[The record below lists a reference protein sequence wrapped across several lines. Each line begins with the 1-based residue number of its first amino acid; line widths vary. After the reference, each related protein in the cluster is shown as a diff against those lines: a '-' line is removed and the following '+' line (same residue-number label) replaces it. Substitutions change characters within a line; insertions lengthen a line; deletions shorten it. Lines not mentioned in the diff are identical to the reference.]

1 MSSEIIAFLRPPS
14 AFSTLFRPVSV
25 TDRRAFPSRHDDR
38 QCSRYDNAAATHR
51 IAVGKACVAREPRAR
66 GTAEVGWKRG
76 MRSLV
81 RRARTTVK
89 RCTTEFIEIIIMHSR
104 EYSPTRFAFLLPARS
119 LFRKIFFLS
128 FFLFFERNNW
138 IILKIIAI
146 RDLRRIISDYPF
158 DEFTNRFLVTMGII
172 KVLFLIRI

>member
-14 AFSTLFRPVSV
+14 AFSTPFHPVSV

-89 RCTTEFIEIIIMHSR
+89 RCTTEFIEIIIMR
-104 EYSPTRFAFLLPARS
+104 IFADPFRVSPSCAIPFS
-119 LFRKIFFLS
+119 KNLFSFFLS
-128 FFLFFERNNW
+128 FF
-138 IILKIIAI
+138 
-146 RDLRRIISDYPF
+146 RR
-158 DEFTNRFLVTMGII
+158 
-172 KVLFLIRI
+172 K